1 MKKGWQT
8 KRLGDVCEIIKG
20 RKPALKATAT
30 NGDLPYLV
38 AKVMRGSKEAE
49 YASVKDRNSIT
60 VEESETII
68 ICDGSNSG
76 EVFTG
81 FRGILSSTMGK
92 IAKKAEIDDDYLR
105 AFLASTFDVFNGA
118 KTGAAIPHLDKEGM
132 YQLQFPFPPLAE
144 QQRIVG
150 LLDEAFE
157 GLATAKANAEKNLQN
172 ARALFES
179 GLDSAITGKLTRE
192 RRHKHK
198 KIGNASADLAGRLTV
213 RRKQWTGTGK
223 YREPDAPVTLKPI
236 DVPDGWVL
244 ASPEQITTHIVD
256 CPHSTPKWAESGVL
270 CLRTTNFKP
279 GFLDLESVRFV
290 SQQTYKERIMRLEPQ
305 PGDVLFSREGGIL
318 GIACMIPEKLKTCL
332 GQRMM
337 LFRADATLVLPE
349 YFTAVLNS
357 TLIISEVKRLT
368 GGAASPHL
376 NICDIRTFPIPLPP
390 ITEQRQIVAKLNTIA
405 AETQNLAR
413 LYERK
418 LAALAELKKSLLH
431 QAFTGEL

>member
-1 MKKGWQT
+1 MKAGWQT

-20 RKPALKATAT
+20 RKPALKATSS

-38 AKVMRGSKEAE
+38 AKVMRGSREAE

-105 AFLASTFDVFNGA
+105 AFLASTFEVFNGA
-118 KTGAAIPHLDKEGM
+118 KTGAAIPHLDKEAM
-132 YQLQFPFPPLAE
+132 YQLHFPFPPLAE

-179 GLDSAITGKLTRE
+179 GLDSAITGKLTLE
-192 RRHKHK
+192 WRHKHT
-198 KIGNASADLAGRLTV
+198 KIGSAAAELAGRLALG
-213 RRKQWTGTGK
+213 RKQWTGTGK

-236 DVPDGWVL
+236 NIPDGWVL

-279 GFLDLESVRFV
+279 GLLDLGSVRFV
-290 SQQTYKERIMRLEPQ
+290 SPETYKERIMRLEPQ
-305 PGDVLFSREGGIL
+305 AGDVLYSREGGIL

-337 LFRADATLVLPE
+337 LFRTDAALVLPE

-357 TLIISEVKRLT
+357 TLILSEVKRLT

-405 AETQNLAR
+405 AETQRLAR

-418 LAALAELKKSLLH
+418 LAALEALKKSLLH

>member
-8 KRLGDVCEIIKG
+8 KTLGDVCEIIKG
-20 RKPALKATAT
+20 RKPALKATSS

-60 VEESETII
+60 VEEAETII

-118 KTGAAIPHLDKEGM
+118 KTGAAIPHLDKEAM
-132 YQLQFPFPPLAE
+132 YQLQFPVPPLPE

-150 LLDEAFE
+150 LLDEAFA

-179 GLDSAITGKLTRE
+179 HLQSVFTQRG
-192 RRHKHK
+192 
-198 KIGNASADLAGRLTV
+198 
-213 RRKQWTGTGK
+213 
-223 YREPDAPVTLKPI
+223 P
-236 DVPDGWVL
+236 GWVEKL
-244 ASPEQITTHIVD
+244 LEELGTITSSKHIFKSEYV
-256 CPHSTPKWAESGVL
+256 ESGVPFY
-270 CLRTTNFKP
+270 RTKEIKQLANGRDITTELFISAARYKEIKTGFGVPQEGDILLTAIGTIGEIWVVEGDNDFYFKDGNVLWLKEFTSINP
-279 GFLDLESVRFV
+279 GFLRYVLVSFVESLNKMAHGSAYSALPIQRLNAH
-290 SQQTYKERIMRLEPQ
+290 RIFLPSKAEQ
-305 PGDVLFSREGGIL
+305 EDIV
-318 GIACMIPEKLKTCL
+318 
-332 GQRMM
+332 
-337 LFRADATLVLPE
+337 ATLDSLDE
-349 YFTAVLNS
+349 
-357 TLIISEVKRLT
+357 
-368 GGAASPHL
+368 
-376 NICDIRTFPIPLPP
+376 
-390 ITEQRQIVAKLNTIA
+390 
-405 AETQNLAR
+405 ETQRLAR

-418 LAALAELKKSLLH
+418 LVLLEALKKSLLH
-431 QAFTGEL
+431 EAFTGQL

>member
-20 RKPALKATAT
+20 RKPALKTTAT

-81 FRGILSSTMGK
+81 FSGILSSTMGK

-118 KTGAAIPHLDKEGM
+118 KTGAAIPHLDKEAM

-150 LLDEAFE
+150 LLDEVFE
-157 GLATAKANAEKNLQN
+157 GHATAKTNAEKNLQN

-179 GLDSAITGKLTRE
+179 HLQSVFTERGEGWVEKRFDEVCAITSTLVDPR
-192 RRHKHK
+192 K
-198 KIGNASADLAGRLTV
+198 K
-213 RRKQWTGTGK
+213 
-223 YREPDAPVTLKPI
+223 E
-236 DVPDGWVL
+236 
-244 ASPEQITTHIVD
+244 
-256 CPHSTPKWAESGVL
+256 
-270 CLRTTNFKP
+270 
-279 GFLDLESVRFV
+279 FLDLTHVGAGNIESK
-290 SQQTYKERIMRLEPQ
+290 T
-305 PGDVLFSREGGIL
+305 GVLVD
-318 GIACMIPEKLKTCL
+318 LKTAREEGLISGKFFFDESIVLYSKIRPYLMKVARPDFEGLCSADMYPL
-332 GQRMM
+332 SPIKNVITRDY
-337 LFRADATLVLPE
+337 LFHLLLSKHFTDYAIQGSARAGMPKVNRDHLFEFRVWLPDVKKQKQLATNLDDLRE
-349 YFTAVLNS
+349 
-357 TLIISEVKRLT
+357 
-368 GGAASPHL
+368 
-376 NICDIRTFPIPLPP
+376 
-390 ITEQRQIVAKLNTIA
+390 
-405 AETQNLAR
+405 ETHRLAR
-413 LYERK
+413 IYDRK
-418 LAALAELKKSLLH
+418 EAALEALKKSLLH
-431 QAFTGEL
+431 QAFAGEL